1 MEMVLRRVQYYQTW
15 IMEPKAHS
23 QILAA
28 MFGHYSFERSSP
40 ILPDGQIDT
49 NVAHPWL
56 LQLVSDLDC
65 VFEKL
70 DDLALDNEVLKHR
83 YHLLFLSHPEGS
95 SLDLT
100 CAHFMHFDF
109 HSTRAHFFQFDK
121 VVPSAAAGPSVSQV
135 MHTCPIS
142 IAERECGLQ
151 FDSHMKLMA
160 HIRFAHNGRNLLD
173 L

>member
-1 MEMVLRRVQYYQTW
+1 MQKLLQPCLVIILLKGAVPFCLMVRL
-15 IMEPKAHS
+15 
-23 QILAA
+23 IL
-28 MFGHYSFERSSP
+28 FF
-40 ILPDGQIDT
+40 
-49 NVAHPWL
+49 AHPWL

-70 DDLALDNEVLKHR
+70 DDLALDKEVLKHR

-109 HSTRAHFFQFDK
+109 HAARAVFQDK
-121 VVPSAAAGPSVSQV
+121 VVPSAAAGPSVSKV

-173 L
+173 VLTVSSSCICLSEQVCF